1 MIKIPKRS
9 QDRIKEGIRT
19 FQKIVPSLVNRDVS
33 EADTVTVVKDML
45 SIVFG
50 YDKYIELTSEQQI
63 RGTFCDLAVK
73 IDGKIKYLIEVK
85 AAAISLNH
93 IHLRQAVNYGSHQGI
108 EWIVLT
114 NSDEWIIYRVKF
126 AQPIDFEEVSR
137 LKITEIDVRREEDI
151 RKLFLLCREAIA
163 EGAMDLYH
171 KQARLFNNYTVA
183 QILLSDSV
191 VSAIRKEFR
200 KVFADMKVD
209 QEDILTILKDG
220 IIKRDVLDSDKA
232 LDASKLLKKEQR
244 KQEKKRELPNK
255 ATPKD
260 SELVDTNEIEAESNE
275 EDSQPV

>member
-9 QDRIKEGIRT
+9 QDRIKEGIKV
-19 FQKIVPSLVNRDVS
+19 FQKIVPTLINRDVS

-73 IDGKIKYLIEVK
+73 LDGKIKYLIEVK
-85 AAAISLNH
+85 AAAIPLNH
-93 IHLRQAVNYGSHQGI
+93 VHLRQAVNYGANQGI

-114 NSDEWIIYRVKF
+114 NSDEWILYRVKF

-137 LKITEIDVRREEDI
+137 LKITEIDIRREEDL
-151 RKLFLLCREAIA
+151 RKLFLFCREAIA

-183 QILLSDSV
+183 QILLSDSII
-191 VSAIRKEFR
+191 SAIRKEF
-200 KVFADMKVD
+200 KKLFADMKVE

-220 IIKRDVLDSDKA
+220 ILKRDVLDSDKA
-232 LDASKLLKKEQR
+232 IEASKLVKKEQR
-244 KQEKKRELPNK
+244 KQEKKKE
-255 ATPKD
+255 ATPKATNKTQD
-260 SELVDTNEIEAESNE
+260 AAVNPGIDEEGSEDENVIA
-275 EDSQPV
+275 